1 MYIHRGMIGYRQKFF
16 GLRSL
21 LYFETVLLAKV
32 LFGVI
37 NTYFPVLMKVS
48 VIVNTYFDTYFKGR
62 YTYFN
67 TYIWG
72 RNT

>member
-1 MYIHRGMIGYRQKFF
+1 MRNGFFKNSAFGMDNGAY
-16 GLRSL
+16 GS
-21 LYFETVLLAKV
+21 VLLAKV
-32 LFGVI
+32 LFSVI

-48 VIVNTYFDTYFKGR
+48 VIVNTYFNTYFEGHN
-62 YTYFN
+62 TYFN